1 MLFTNIKDL
10 KYSKA
15 DKSTIDLLCT
25 CKEYGEIPMTLNII
39 DTEDNHHF
47 ATGKFKTTL
56 EKQMVLEKKIIIE
69 DEVEK
74 EVEEL
79 VEIDVEVKTEILI
92 PLEEYCKTLTI
103 SPYVG
108 PAIEVYRTIKLLELK
123 NITNY
128 EEPIVY
134 LDVSWV
140 GGPESAQLLNNKRQ
154 LAIDLELSTLTF
166 TDATGIE
173 HELSLD
179 EAKNIFIA
187 IASEYEKRRTTYK
200 SRKLK
205 IEACKTVD
213 ELKIL
218 IKEYGLTAI

>member
-1 MLFTNIKDL
+1 MNFTNIKNL

-15 DKSTIDLLCT
+15 DNSFIDILAT
-25 CKEYGEIPMTLNII
+25 CVEYGEIPMTLNLV

-47 ATGKFKTTL
+47 ATGKFKTTI
-56 EKQMVLEKKIIIE
+56 EKQKVLEKHFILE
-69 DEVEK
+69 DEIAK
-74 EVEEL
+74 EVE
-79 VEIDVEVKTEILI
+79 VWVDKDVEVKTEILI
-92 PLEEYCKTLTI
+92 PLEEYCRTLKI
-103 SPYVG
+103 APFEG
-108 PAIEVYRTIKLLELK
+108 PGIEVLRSMKLVELK
-123 NITNY
+123 NNTNY
-128 EEPIVY
+128 NESTIC
-134 LDVSWV
+134 LDIPWI
-140 GGPESAQLLNNKRQ
+140 GGPESAQMLNNKRQ
-154 LAIDLELSTLTF
+154 LCIDLELSSLTF

-179 EAKNIFIA
+179 EAKTVFIA

>member
-74 EVEEL
+74 EIEEMVEK
-79 VEIDVEVKTEILI
+79 EIEVKTEILI

-154 LAIDLELSTLTF
+154 VAIDLELSSLTF

-173 HELSLD
+173 HELTLD